1 MAWFT
6 RISTFSVLV
15 IGVACAPRGTEIATP
30 PEPVWLPEEQR
41 IGPAG
46 VPSPADTVMAVPPR
60 PGPQLPA
67 TAEWVTRAPLPE
79 ERTEVSVA
87 TDGEYV
93 YLAGGFGPPEGEQRA
108 TAPRAVWRYHPPR
121 DQWSRLTDLPEGVNH
136 SALAYVGGRLY
147 VLGGFRET
155 SFDPV
160 ANVRIYDLAAGSWS
174 EGAPMPT
181 PRGAMG
187 WAVHEG
193 RIHLIG
199 GNAADEHAVHDHEG
213 VSVTDDNS
221 VNVHEAYDPAA
232 DTWVRLAPMAT
243 PRNHL
248 GAASM
253 YGRIHAVVGRADG
266 DFELTTHEIYDPA
279 SDSWSIGP
287 AVPTGRSGVAV
298 VAHDGF
304 LYVFGGETF
313 TDQGRTF
320 ADAERFNP
328 RSERWEALTPMPT
341 ARHGL
346 GAAAYGQHIY
356 VLSGGPSPGFAFSS
370 ANERLTPP
378 GRAAASPAGVE

>member
-1 MAWFT
+1 M
-6 RISTFSVLV
+6 RIARVMTVCVLALAA
-15 IGVACAPRGTEIATP
+15 ACAPRRTEVALP
-30 PEPVWLPEEQR
+30 PEPVWLPEEQQ
-41 IGPAG
+41 IG
-46 VPSPADTVMAVPPR
+46 VPGVPAPTDTAPAAPARPAPR
-60 PGPQLPA
+60 PRVAAQ
-67 TAEWVTRAPLPE
+67 WVTRAPLPE
-79 ERTEVSVA
+79 RRTEVSVT

-93 YLAGGFGPPEGEQRA
+93 YLAGGFGPPQGEARA
-108 TAPRAVWRYHPPR
+108 TAPRTIWRYHPPT
-121 DQWSRLTDLPEGVNH
+121 DAWDRLTELPEGVH
-136 SALAYVGGRLY
+136 HTAFVFHAGRLY

-160 ANVRIYDLAAGSWS
+160 ANVRIYDLATGIWS

-187 WAVHEG
+187 FTLHEG

-199 GNAADEHAVHDHEG
+199 GNAAGEHAVHDHEG
-213 VSVTDDNS
+213 ATLTRDNS
-221 VNVHEAYDPAA
+221 VNVHEAYDPATNA
-232 DTWVRLAPMAT
+232 WVRLAPMAT

-266 DFELTTHEIYDPA
+266 DFELTVHEVYDPA
-279 SDSWSIGP
+279 TDRWRVGP

-298 VAHDGF
+298 LAHEGF

-313 TDQGRTF
+313 AGDGRTF
-320 ADAERFNP
+320 ADVERYDPRAER
-328 RSERWEALTPMPT
+328 WQALPPMPT

-346 GAAAYGQHIY
+346 GAAAYGEHVY
-356 VLSGGPSPGFAFSS
+356 VISGGPDPGFAFSA

-378 GRAAASPAGVE
+378 SP